1 MPYLANDSGMQPR
14 VIYGD
19 DGTPYIYGQDAD
31 GNYVL
36 LDSQSAQPW
45 WANTINDSV
54 QAVGSI
60 FGARRYPYGYDPG
73 VYAQTQVSPQG
84 ISTGFNISKEM
95 LLIGGLLLAVFF
107 FGKGRR

>member
-1 MPYLANDSGMQPR
+1 MEPR

-45 WANTINDSV
+45 WANTINDGIST
-54 QAVGSI
+54 VGSI
-60 FGARRYPYGYDPG
+60 FGAQRFPYGYNPG
-73 VYAQTQVSPQG
+73 INSQLAVTPQG

-95 LLIGGLLLAVFF
+95 LLIGGLVLVVFL
-107 FGKGRR
+107 FGRGKR